1 MFDNQCCCVKSLN
14 CCHFLFQAS
23 DEILDTEM
31 SRIGETELAEITVDS
46 DEFYDENDDQA
57 NYSGTRGRILFVYL
71 QFLCYIDFIVSLKIC
86 FMTIFSFL

>member
-1 MFDNQCCCVKSLN
+1 MN
-14 CCHFLFQAS
+14 CYHFLFQAS
-23 DEILDTEM
+23 DEILAVAL
-31 SRIGETELAEITVDS
+31 SRIGEAELAEITVDS
-46 DEFYDENDDQA
+46 DEFCDENDDQA